1 MPRQPPPADPPAPG
15 LVPGIPANR
24 VKVSCAEVA
33 KLFAVSTEHVR
44 RLCESGQIAADPIA
58 GRKPSGINYW
68 SIPVSALAD
77 FVRRRTIHGK
87 SQSLV
92 KAKKRAGK
100 KPA

>member
-1 MPRQPPPADPPAPG
+1 MPRPTRPADPPAPG
-15 LVPGIPANR
+15 PVPGIPAGR
-24 VKVSCAEVA
+24 TKVSCAEAA

-44 RLCESGQIAADPIA
+44 RLCESGQIAAEPIA

-77 FVRRRTIHGK
+77 FVRRRTIQGK
-87 SQSLV
+87 SQASV
-92 KAKKRAGK
+92 PPEKRAVK